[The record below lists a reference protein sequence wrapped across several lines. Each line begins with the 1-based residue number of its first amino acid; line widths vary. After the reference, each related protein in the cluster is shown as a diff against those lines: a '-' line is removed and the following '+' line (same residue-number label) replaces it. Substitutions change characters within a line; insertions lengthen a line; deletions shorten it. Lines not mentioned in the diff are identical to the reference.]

1 MGGATY
7 RSAAGAAGPFLANT
21 DVFRRVI
28 CAGLDPVGAASGK
41 PDRPSPAR
49 RLGSLRLRHPLHR
62 RSRDLVARQG
72 SGQRCAD
79 RLRRRWWAWQD
90 RDRLYQRYPTAFKLV
105 AMVVS
110 WVVVMALVLLVY
122 ALYGQ
127 I

>member
-1 MGGATY
+1 MTRDGTPAEQPATDETI
-7 RSAAGAAGPFLANT
+7 RLRTPRQASTLPAWM
-21 DVFRRVI
+21 
-28 CAGLDPVGAASGK
+28 LDPPPPRRTLGVRVGQAFAALPG
-41 PDRPSPAR
+41 A
-49 RLGSLRLRHPLHR
+49 G
-62 RSRDLVARQG
+62 
-72 SGQRCAD
+72 

-90 RDRLYQRYPTAFKLV
+90 RDRLYQRYPIAFKLV

>member
-1 MGGATY
+1 MTRDGTPTEQPATDETI
-7 RSAAGAAGPFLANT
+7 RLRTPRQASTLPAWM
-21 DVFRRVI
+21 
-28 CAGLDPVGAASGK
+28 LDPPPPRRTLGVRVGQAFAALPG
-41 PDRPSPAR
+41 
-49 RLGSLRLRHPLHR
+49 
-62 RSRDLVARQG
+62 
-72 SGQRCAD
+72 AD